1 MVQAMRFVPV
11 QIVHQQFIWHLFNYQ
26 SFFPSVRH
34 CEILF
39 FPCHENS
46 CCFERLHS
54 SILRGRAPF
63 TSWVVLCKPLC
74 CQHICQQ
81 RVSIQRSKTTEYEVN
96 SFFCLST
103 YSR

>member
-11 QIVHQQFIWHLFNYQ
+11 QIVHQQFIWHLFNDQ

-54 SILRGRAPF
+54 SILRGERHSLLGLYYANHY
-63 TSWVVLCKPLC
+63 VVN
-74 CQHICQQ
+74 IF
-81 RVSIQRSKTTEYEVN
+81 VN
-96 SFFCLST
+96 NV
-103 YSR
+103 